1 MTPQA
6 TSDAT
11 PTLLREPLKYSGA
24 LDQFRSFDYA
34 PAIGTEYPDLQLTD
48 ILDDDAKLRDLAI
61 TVSRRGVVFL
71 RKQQIS
77 TDQMKIVASKL
88 GELTGKPSTS
98 KLHRHAI
105 AESQRE
111 LSVEMNGKFDDEVWL
126 VASRIR
132 RSHYAKKFQVLRDL
146 ASDEWHTDLAYE
158 NVPADYGLLQ
168 IITNPQEQAG
178 GDTLFASGY
187 EAYERLSPTF
197 RQMLEGMEVVKIQ
210 ARMARVVDDHK
221 INLIRENR
229 GSPENSGSE
238 FQSTHPH
245 CSTSPVIRTNPVTGW
260 KTLAATGIAAR
271 EGHFKDVTHYESEV
285 LKKYLHTLVVHN
297 HDLQIRFKWGEGD
310 IAIWDNDFD
319 GKRQGF
325 RVLSVGE
332 RPYLDPASK
341 SRREGLL
348 NELQGPASS

>member
-210 ARMARVVDDHK
+210 SIGAD
-221 INLIRENR
+221 
-229 GSPENSGSE
+229 GQGGSE
-238 FQSTHPH
+238 FQSTH
-245 CSTSPVIRTNPVTGW
+245 PVIRTNPVTGW

-310 IAIWDNDFD
+310 IAIWDNRSTYHCATDDFD